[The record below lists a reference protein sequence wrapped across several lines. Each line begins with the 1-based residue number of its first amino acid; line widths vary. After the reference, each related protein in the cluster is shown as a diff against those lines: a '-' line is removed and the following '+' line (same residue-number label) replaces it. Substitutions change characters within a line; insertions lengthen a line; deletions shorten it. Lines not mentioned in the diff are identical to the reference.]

1 MNIAVIGDSNSLIT
15 EILLKALI
23 KVIKENN
30 DFKLVVIIDATNI
43 PPIKS
48 SPITSLVKYVVKKFF
63 NPFDENIFYFNRS
76 TFLYKYHKKFSI
88 IKPDGIN
95 DPIFLSKVKNMKIDL
110 TFSLACP
117 QILKEKTILT
127 FGRIVNYHD
136 SLLPKYGGVHATP
149 WSLFFEEKYT
159 GYTYH
164 FINNQIDEGNIIY
177 QNKVEANYSKNTYH
191 NIIVK
196 TNNASR
202 KIGHVLQ
209 LCSDNFEGIPQNLE
223 GKSYFSKKDF
233 DSISNV
239 DHKMGKNKIKRVI
252 KVFGKAYI
260 SYGKYGSVPV
270 TRIGDKIE
278 RINYLP
284 PFVFK
289 CIKKIIPE

>member
-1 MNIAVIGDSNSLIT
+1 MT
-15 EILLKALI
+15 
-23 KVIKENN
+23 
-30 DFKLVVIIDATNI
+30 
-43 PPIKS
+43 
-48 SPITSLVKYVVKKFF
+48 
-63 NPFDENIFYFNRS
+63 
-76 TFLYKYHKKFSI
+76 LY
-88 IKPDGIN
+88 
-95 DPIFLSKVKNMKIDL
+95 FLSKVKNMKIDL

-136 SLLPKYGGVHATP
+136 SLLPKYGGVHATE

-191 NIIVK
+191 NIIIK

-209 LCSDNFEGIPQNLE
+209 LCSDNFEGIKQELE
-223 GKSYFSKKDF
+223 RKSYFSKKDF
-233 DSISNV
+233 DSISYV
-239 DHKMGKNKIKRVI
+239 DHKMGKNKIRRVI

-260 SYGKYGSVPV
+260 SYGKYGSVPI

-278 RINYLP
+278 ELTIYLP
-284 PFVFK
+284 LFLNVLKKLFQNK
-289 CIKKIIPE
+289 CLYLGSNNTF

>member
-15 EILLKALI
+15 DILLKALI
-23 KVIKENN
+23 KVIKENK
-30 DFKLVVIIDATNI
+30 DFKLVAIIDANKL
-43 PPIKS
+43 PAIKS
-48 SPITSLVKYVVKKFF
+48 SPIRSFLKYAVKKFF
-63 NPFDENIFYFNRS
+63 NPFDKNVFYYNPKP
-76 TFLYKYHKKFSI
+76 FLYKYRKKFSI

-95 DPIFLSKVKNMKIDL
+95 NPLLLSKVKNMKLDL

-177 QNKVEANYSKNTYH
+177 QNKVEANYNKNTYH

-209 LCSDNFEGIPQNLE
+209 LCSDNFEGTPQNLE
-223 GKSYFSKKDF
+223 EKLYFSKKDF
-233 DSISNV
+233 NSISNV
-239 DHKMGKNKIKRVI
+239 DNTIEKNKIIRVI
-252 KVFGKAYI
+252 NAFGKAYI
-260 SYGKYGSVPV
+260 PYGKYGSVPV
-270 TRIGDKIE
+270 TKFGDKIE

-284 PFVFK
+284 LLVFK